1 MRAAGDTRATAWAVA
16 LAALLHAGL
25 LAFLLLAMLSCAS
38 WERAFE
44 WLGVPQWLNPVQCT
58 RPLAL
63 PGPVIEATLVG
74 ISAAPRPSARPIKT
88 RPLKVTTPPPP
99 AATPPKVPE
108 PTLPRLPVPTLP
120 PPPRHPDARD
130 QERAVALA
138 QQKAEQVQREQQ
150 QRERQRMSEV
160 DAARQQA
167 DKLLAELDQV
177 KRQSQQADRRTRL
190 EQQKLAQLKD
200 LSRHSTPAPAASV
213 PVAPQATSGNNSQ
226 EQSLLAQYQAA
237 LVSTI
242 TQNWLRPDNVP
253 KGVTCPIRIVQIP
266 GGQVI
271 RVQIEPSC
279 PYDPLVRR
287 SVEAAVMRAQPLPYQ
302 GFEKVFQRELTL
314 NFTVNN

>member
-25 LAFLLLAMLSCAS
+25 LAFLLLAMLSCAA
-38 WERAFE
+38 WESAFA
-44 WLGVPQWLNPVQCT
+44 WLGLPWLNPVQCT

-138 QQKAEQVQREQQ
+138 QQKAEQVRHEQQ

-167 DKLLAELDQV
+167 DKLLAELDQI
-177 KRQSQQADRRTRL
+177 KRQSQQADRKTRR
-190 EQQKLAQLKD
+190 EQQKLTQLKD
-200 LSRHSTPAPAASV
+200 LAKNSTPAPAASV
-213 PVAPQATSGNNSQ
+213 AVAPQATSGNNSQ
-226 EQSLLAQYQAA
+226 QQSLLAQYQAA

-279 PYDPLVRR
+279 PYDPLVRK

>member
-1 MRAAGDTRATAWAVA
+1 MRTAGDTRATAWAVA

-25 LAFLLLAMLSCAS
+25 LAFLLLAMLSCAA
-38 WERAFE
+38 WESAFD
-44 WLGVPQWLNPVQCT
+44 WLGLPWLNPVQCT

-74 ISAAPRPSARPIKT
+74 ISAAPRPSARPVKT
-88 RPLKVTTPPPP
+88 RTPKVRTPPP
-99 AATPPKVPE
+99 AATPPRVPE
-108 PTLPRLPVPTLP
+108 PALPRLPVPTLP
-120 PPPRHPDARD
+120 PPPQRPDVRD

-138 QQKAEQVQREQQ
+138 QQKAEQVRHEQQ

-167 DKLLAELDQV
+167 DKLLAELDQI
-177 KRQSQQADRRTRL
+177 KRQSRQADRKTRL
-190 EQQKLAQLKD
+190 EQQKLTQLKD
-200 LSRHSTPAPAASV
+200 LAKNSAPAPAASV
-213 PVAPQATSGNNSQ
+213 PVAPRATSGNNSQ

-271 RVQIEPSC
+271 RVQIEPGC

-287 SVEAAVMRAQPLPYQ
+287 SVEAAVLRAQPLPYQ